1 MIRKEYK
8 TKKIIS
14 KLTELAEMG
23 KTKINL
29 LEISK
34 VIEFEP
40 CELDELAKTYR
51 RKYYYIGG
59 VKFYTKDL
67 QNKQI

>member
-1 MIRKEYK
+1 MIRREYK

-29 LEISK
+29 LELAS
-34 VIEFEP
+34 VIDFDEN
-40 CELDELAKTYR
+40 ELRELSQTYR